1 MSDHHGSSKH
11 APNHP
16 PGHEEPFD
24 QEIDVRGIVKSG
36 VALAITI
43 IVSMVL
49 MWWLSVALKQ
59 RAGAPSSPP
68 SPLAEVAEPR
78 QPPYP
83 RLQAQ
88 PEAEL
93 KALHAEEAKVLES
106 YGWID
111 KGRGVARI
119 PIDKA
124 IEIVGQRGLPA
135 PATLLEAAQPATV
148 GGGTPE

>member
-1 MSDHHGSSKH
+1 MSDHHGSPKH
-11 APNHP
+11 APKHSG
-16 PGHEEPFD
+16 GHEEPFD
-24 QEIDVRGIVKSG
+24 HEIDVRGIAKSG
-36 VALAITI
+36 VALALTI

-59 RAGAPSSPP
+59 RAAATSSTP

-83 RLQAQ
+83 RLQAK
-88 PEAEL
+88 PEEEL
-93 KALHAEEAKVLES
+93 KALHAEEAKVLEN

-111 KGRGVARI
+111 KGQGVARI
-119 PIDKA
+119 PIEKA

-135 PATLLEAAQPATV
+135 PATLLEAAQPAPV
-148 GGGTPE
+148 GGTPE